1 MKRIL
6 RASALLMTGVLL
18 SSGALHAQI
27 TPEHNYTS
35 LVFPGK
41 LSTGDVKYA
50 GYSSL
55 TKTTGQVKIYNANHS
70 LYKQV
75 NVTIPAGATVD
86 EITHL
91 SDKLFNTTTGVE
103 FVLNMYGAM
112 RVIDENGAV
121 LFARDSTSYPQIY
134 NTPTGT
140 KMLLNYYNQSIARVY
155 ALGGT
160 LTALAV
166 APKAA
171 SDALLPY
178 PNPTAADIRLP
189 YSVAAGQVAQLVVRD
204 VTGRQVSSYQVDSA
218 FDHLLFS
225 TQGLRAGIYF
235 YTVANGPARRFTVQ

>member
-6 RASALLMTGVLL
+6 RAAALLMPGVLL

-55 TKTTGQVKIYNANHS
+55 TATTGQVKIYNANHS
-70 LYKQV
+70 VYKQV
-75 NVTIPAGATVD
+75 SVTIPAGKTVD
-86 EITHL
+86 EITYI
-91 SDKLFNTTTGVE
+91 SDKLFNATTGVE

-112 RVIDENGAV
+112 RVIDENGTV
-121 LFARDSTSYPQIY
+121 LFARDSASYPQIY

-140 KMLLNYYNQSIARVY
+140 KMLLNYYGNSMAKVY
-155 ALGGT
+155 SLGGT
-160 LTALAV
+160 LTTLAV

-171 SDALLPY
+171 SDALLPH

-189 YSVAAGQVAQLVVRD
+189 YSVATGQVAQLVVHD
-204 VTGRQVSSYQVDSA
+204 ATGRQVSSYQVDSA

-225 TQGLRAGIYF
+225 TRGLRPGIYF